1 MGVYWTFRQILKK
14 RRKKRLFVYLSF
26 NLYHFGQMWHLC
38 TIYCFQMYCAMN
50 SGFSEKK
57 TGPQKRMEQ
66 IWYSCRVRRDLHL
79 FNATFRAT
87 LTQSCR
93 VRMKHFFP
101 AALLHCLN
109 ILYVLYIDVNSVVL
123 QSGLS
128 AILWHSWRCNGVARG
143 DGGQKH
149 LCIVW
154 D

>member
-1 MGVYWTFRQILKK
+1 MGVYWTFRQFKKKKKKGFLSIWVLICIILAK
-14 RRKKRLFVYLSF
+14 
-26 NLYHFGQMWHLC
+26 C
-38 TIYCFQMYCAMN
+38 DIYAQFIAFKCIVQWIQ
-50 SGFSEKK
+50 GF
-57 TGPQKRMEQ
+57 QKRKLGLKNSWNKYDTAAGLEGIYTCSM
-66 IWYSCRVRRDLHL
+66 LHL
-79 FNATFRAT
+79 EPH
-87 LTQSCR
+87 LIQSCR